1 MEKWRSK
8 LRFAQLCRKCGWQ
21 VPRFRSC
28 IEAELILV
36 LILRVPDIYLDGNN
50 IIEFNSNN
58 RRNIIVGIRVIGIC
72 GAGSRPRKKNH
83 ACENEPAYPPM
94 CQQEHLCFALHVLR
108 GLYFG
113 SGIPNTAH
121 ILADVARQK
130 AAVNLPQA
138 FRKYVQT
145 PEQLSNLIVTGALE
159 KKNCSSSPALLVNK
173 TQAVHIFCLYRC
185 DRKWFRTC

>member
-8 LRFAQLCRKCGWQ
+8 RRFAQPSRKCGWQ
-21 VPRFRSC
+21 VQRFHSC
-28 IEAELILV
+28 IGAELVLV
-36 LILRVPDIYLDGNN
+36 LILRAPDIYLDRNN
-50 IIEFNSNN
+50 IIEFNSNH
-58 RRNIIVGIRVIGIC
+58 RRNIIVGIRVIGIR
-72 GAGSRPRKKNH
+72 GAGSRPGKKNH

-94 CQQEHLCFALHVLR
+94 CQQEHLCFALHVSR
-108 GLYFG
+108 GLSFG
-113 SGIPNTAH
+113 SGIQNAAH

-159 KKNCSSSPALLVNK
+159 KK

>member
-21 VPRFRSC
+21 VPRFSSC

-36 LILRVPDIYLDGNN
+36 LIFRAPDIYLDGNN

-159 KKNCSSSPALLVNK
+159 KK